1 MINPKHPDLKRVETK
16 PYSYIPA
23 AITFASDGGIGIYIK
38 YGKYPDRIVVKET
51 GHNYVWVQCPDREIV
66 MVANSHWGW
75 GFRPMNG
82 TFDEY
87 VHIGPYHDH
96 LNADMNLPYFMVNYV
111 AESSKKVANSRK
123 DVGTERDPNSLI
135 VADSGGYQILQGRVE
150 YLDPLKIIE
159 WYNDNVD
166 IGFSLDIPANNRTS
180 NLLKR
185 AAKIQARNNDIM
197 MSHKKDGLELINVLH
212 GATKEDM
219 LYYREVVDRPDMDR
233 MAFGS
238 LYHYYDLLASVDL
251 MYRIANTGQAYK
263 HIHVLGVSN
272 SLHTALLIR
281 MATNGLMPHLTSD
294 SSTPMQKARLREWHN
309 YSSTQEK
316 VKFMLVGYK
325 DGYRPSSH
333 NILPCSCQVCSA
345 IKYSDVLWCLSGNIA
360 HKVFE
365 FHNIHSM
372 SRYFDVLTEYSKE
385 CSTREFKQLL
395 KAQVGE
401 NRQGFDEAM
410 HALDF
415 MDLLAKGNV
424 DTARDK
430 YKLYLGS
437 GLFSEMG
444 ISVADE
450 DPESLFKNAH
460 DPELGD
466 PDDEYVD
473 ISESEVE
480 KVILRYEDVALS
492 STLKHGKKLKTD
504 VANTRKTKN
513 TSGGANTKPITA
525 AQIKK
530 KNVERNAEKQAN
542 IDKAKGE
549 KK

>member
-1 MINPKHPDLKRVETK
+1 MTNPKHPELKRVETK
-16 PYSYIPA
+16 PYSYMPA
-23 AITFASDGGIGIYIK
+23 AITYPSDGGIGIYIK
-38 YGKYPDRIVVKET
+38 YGKYPDRIMVKEV
-51 GHNYVWVQCPDREIV
+51 GHGYIWVQCPDREIV
-66 MVANSHWGW
+66 MVANTHAGW

-96 LNADMNLPYFMVNYV
+96 LNGDMNLPYFMVNYV
-111 AESSKKVANSRK
+111 AESSKKVASSRK
-123 DVGTERDPNSLI
+123 DVGEERDPNSLI

-150 YLDPLKIIE
+150 YLDPLRIVE

-166 IGFSLDIPANNRTS
+166 IGFSLDIPANNRAS
-180 NLLKR
+180 GLLHR
-185 AAKIQARNNDIM
+185 AAKIQERNNEIM
-197 MSHKKDGLELINVLH
+197 MSNKKSGLELINVLH

-219 LYYREVVDRPDMDR
+219 IYYRDTVERPDIDR

-251 MYRIANTGQAYK
+251 MYQVANTGQKYK

-272 SLHTALLIR
+272 SLHTSLLIR
-281 MATNGLMPHLTSD
+281 MATKGLMPHLTSD
-294 SSTPMQKARLREWHN
+294 SSTPMQKARLREWHT
-309 YSSTQEK
+309 YSSPQEK

-325 DGYRPSSH
+325 DGYRPSSN

-372 SRYFDVLTEYSKE
+372 SRYFDAVTEYSKE
-385 CSTREFKQLL
+385 TSTKEFKQLL

-415 MDLLAKGNV
+415 MDHLSAGQV
-424 DTARDK
+424 DIARDK

-437 GLFSEMG
+437 GLFGDMN
-444 ISVADE
+444 ISMNDG
-450 DPESLFKNAH
+450 DPDSLFNSSV

-466 PDDEYVD
+466 TDENYVD
-473 ISESEVE
+473 LDESEVE

-492 STLKHGKKLKTD
+492 STCKHGKKLKTD

-513 TSGGANTKPITA
+513 TSGGANTKPVTA

-530 KNVERNAEKQAN
+530 KNLERKSRLVPKEEVE
-542 IDKAKGE
+542 
-549 KK
+549 